1 MAVSQAIVIQ
11 RYEGILRMTPSQAQV
26 AALATLPNVA
36 ALDATLLNAAAVS
49 VDPIVRLYQAVFG
62 RVPDAGGLN
71 YWVGVFAAGTTLQD
85 ISANFAASDEFLS
98 QYAGLTNA
106 EIVGRMYQNVLQR
119 AGEPEGVAFW
129 TNFLN
134 NGGTLAQL
142 VLEFSQSPEFI
153 GNSDPYVDA
162 FLLAAADGEGI
173 YSGSLFELP
182 HVGDTFVLTTAV
194 DNFTGTDG
202 DDTFIGENS
211 TINPADRING
221 VEGTD
226 SFDATL
232 TGGTESLHST
242 NVEIFNLQAL
252 SGSPV
257 FNMINV
263 TGATEIWS
271 DNSTSNLTVT
281 NVQEKALVGVN
292 GGDGS
297 DDFTVEFETTAVSG
311 ALDVELNNANIEDLQ
326 ADDGAGTGFETVNV
340 AVTGENDLT
349 ELWSGGDIKTLN
361 ISGTGSLYINNAIN
375 SDIEL
380 VDATGNSGGVD
391 LNFDN
396 SSDVKVLGGSGDD
409 YLYFDNN
416 FDDDDDVN
424 GGAGRDTLAI
434 WRQQQV
440 TDNSKIANIEILEVD
455 GFFGTLDAENVG
467 GLDTVKV
474 TDFLGTATID
484 SFTSGGT
491 VITPDDGT
499 LFINVK
505 DAATGTADSFTLV
518 VDDGAD
524 VGLNTPNVET
534 VTIDNIS
541 DNAFGSFIDLDDDK
555 GLQTLIVKSAAD
567 SFTDIDQISSGV
579 KVVNG
584 SAALGALNIVVDAGG
599 AVDSGA
605 IITGGSADD
614 DLTGGDGRDAI
625 IGAAGDDE
633 LQGDQ
638 GFTIVEP
645 GVRQQDTLVLQN
657 AGAGDIFTITI
668 NGFEIVYTV
677 PSPAPTANDIR
688 NQIADLIDTHEA
700 DTGGITASNQ
710 GGNIVLQ
717 GNVFGDAFTVNVQAE
732 NFAGSP
738 ASSTVQFDSNYDIG
752 DQLSLTVDGVV
763 RTITVGADT
772 GGSGS
777 GNAVAT
783 AFAAAYAGVA
793 AGLQIST
800 AVDGDNFVVTGTI
813 PGANHTVTAAPPLDV
828 PATPTVDTFTVDGWG
843 LLETFAVSVGD
854 QTFSLVGGLNQGTN
868 LSNFVTS
875 YGAQIAA
882 LTGGT
887 VTSDATHLIITKAD
901 GTALNVDVTAAITS
915 GSGTVV
921 ESLTPGVPV
930 TDHGT
935 PNVVNVAAQPPGTDD
950 ESISVDLASHVVPE
964 PAVVGGVLNADV
976 LTGGEGN
983 NEFVFL
989 GSTFAE
995 FNFIDGTPVDAIDT
1009 ITDLKL
1015 GTNVLEGQAD
1025 TINLQFAINDVVN
1038 DGVATALVGASLQG
1052 AVDVLFQTGGVL
1064 NNVANAAGLF
1074 TWQGDTY
1081 LVAAD
1086 SGGTDFG
1093 GDDVIVKVTGVTGV
1107 LDTTDFV

>member
-1 MAVSQAIVIQ
+1 
-11 RYEGILRMTPSQAQV
+11 MTPSQAQV

-36 ALDATLLNAAAVS
+36 ALDATLLNAASVS

-62 RVPDAGGLN
+62 RVPDSGGLN
-71 YWVGVFAAGTTLQD
+71 YWVGVFAAGTTLQE
-85 ISANFAASDEFLS
+85 ISSNFASSDEFLS
-98 QYAGLTNA
+98 QYAGLTNS

-119 AGEPEGVAFW
+119 AGDPEGVAFW

-173 YSGSLFELP
+173 YTGSLFELP

-211 TINPADRING
+211 TINPADRIDG

-232 TGGTESLHST
+232 TGGSESLHST

-297 DDFTVEFETTAVSG
+297 DDFTVEFETDAVSG

-340 AVTGENDLT
+340 AVTGENEVV

-361 ISGTGSLYINNAIN
+361 ISGTGSVYINNAIN
-375 SDIEL
+375 SAIEL
-380 VDATGNSGGVD
+380 VDATANSGGVD

-409 YLYFDNN
+409 YFYFDNN

-424 GGAGRDTLAI
+424 GGTGRDTLAI
-434 WRQQQV
+434 WRQQQI
-440 TDNSKIANIEILEVD
+440 TDNSKIANVEILEVD

-484 SFTSGGT
+484 NFTSGGT
-491 VITPDDGT
+491 VITPDNGT

-541 DNAFGSFIDLDDDK
+541 DNFFGSFIDLDDDK
-555 GLQTLIVKSAAD
+555 GLQTLIVKSVAD

-579 KVVNG
+579 KLVDG
-584 SAALGALNIVVDAGG
+584 SAALGSLDIVVDAGG

-605 IITGGSADD
+605 TIVGGSAAD
-614 DLTGGDGRDAI
+614 DLTGGDGKDAI
-625 IGAAGDDE
+625 IGGAGDDE

-657 AGAGDIFTITI
+657 AGAGDVITITI
-668 NGFEIVYTV
+668 NGFNIVYNV
-677 PSPAPTANDIR
+677 PIPAPTQFGIR
-688 NQIADLIDTHEA
+688 TQIADLIDSHAA
-700 DTGGITASNQ
+700 DTGGVTANNQ
-710 GGNIVLQ
+710 GGNIVLL

-732 NFAGSP
+732 NFAGAP
-738 ASSTVQFDSNYDIG
+738 ASSTVEFASTYDIG

-763 RTITVGADT
+763 RTITVGVDT

-813 PGANHTVTAAPPLDV
+813 PGANHTVTAAAPVDV
-828 PATPTVDTFTVDGWG
+828 APTPELVTITPTG
-843 LLETFAVSVGD
+843 LDAPGE
-854 QTFSLVGGLNQGTN
+854 SLVITVGGTAYSEAFDTNLATTLNNFVANYQAAILAQLPSPANVVYSTGTAIVIGDNQGNPLGEPITA
-868 LSNFVTS
+868 SIS
-875 YGAQIAA
+875 
-882 LTGGT
+882 GT
-887 VTSDATHLIITKAD
+887 
-901 GTALNVDVTAAITS
+901 GTATAVT
-915 GSGTVV
+915 
-921 ESLTPGVPV
+921 TPGVPV

-935 PNVVNVAAQPPGTDD
+935 PNVVNVAAQPPGTNDQ
-950 ESISVDLASHVVPE
+950 SISVDLASHVAPE
-964 PAVVGGVLNADV
+964 AAVVGGELNADI

-983 NEFVFL
+983 NEFVFI

-995 FNFIDGTPVDAIDT
+995 FNVIDGTPVDAIDT

-1015 GTNVLEGQAD
+1015 GTDVFAGQQD
-1025 TINLQFAINDVVN
+1025 TINLQFVINDVVN

-1086 SGGTDFG
+1086 GAGTDFG
-1093 GDDVIVKVTGVTGV
+1093 GDDAIVKVTGATGV